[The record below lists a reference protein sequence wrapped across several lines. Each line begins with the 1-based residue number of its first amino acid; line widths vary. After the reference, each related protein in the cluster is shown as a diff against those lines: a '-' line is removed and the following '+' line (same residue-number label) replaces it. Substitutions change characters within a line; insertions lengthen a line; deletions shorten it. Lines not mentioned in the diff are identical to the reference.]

1 MPGCPVFIQH
11 LTFNI
16 QHSTFDRPGDPRMN
30 PWMTYLVWPLIKFL
44 IAFLIVQVIVA
55 AMNWIERRLL
65 GLIQARLGPNRV
77 GREIGVPWGLGQ
89 ILADPIKFLLKEDIV
104 PAHAEKVAYFL
115 GPIVPL
121 IPAFLV
127 FCLIPFGPPPA
138 FAVTRVNVG
147 LLLILALTSTGV
159 YGIILGGWASNNKY
173 SLMGGLRSAAQ
184 MVSYEVPFGL
194 SIVGVLMLCG
204 SFDLVKIVQYQEQRV
219 WNVLPQLVA
228 AFIFIVAMNAENN
241 RTPFDLPEA
250 ESELVA
256 GYHTE
261 YSAMK
266 FAFFMLAEYSSMLV
280 NCCLATA
287 LFFGGWTLS
296 IGGIGLTT
304 ATLRSMGLLGGF
316 IGAAIFIAKVMSF
329 MLVYIWFRA
338 TFPRFRFDQLMD
350 LGWKWMIPLSLANI
364 VVTGIVLL
372 SAPAVRIGGTWH
384 WVGEIILSAAGA
396 AVLLATV
403 LLLARKPRTEAKVIH
418 ASRVS
423 EA

>member
-1 MPGCPVFIQH
+1 MSPLF
-11 LTFNI
+11 
-16 QHSTFDRPGDPRMN
+16 MK
-30 PWMTYLVWPLIKFL
+30 YLIWPLVKFL
-44 IAFLIVQVIVA
+44 VAFLIVQLIVM
-55 AMNWIERRLL
+55 AMNWIERRTL

-77 GREIGVPWGLGQ
+77 GPMGLLQ
-89 ILADPIKFLLKEDIV
+89 IIADPIKFILKEDIV
-104 PAHAEKVAYFL
+104 PSSSEKVAYFL
-115 GPIVPL
+115 GPMLPL

-127 FCLIPFGPPPA
+127 FCLIPFGPPPTYIA
-138 FAVTRVNVG
+138 ARTNVG

-194 SIVGVLMLCG
+194 SVVGVLMLCG
-204 SFDLVKIVQYQEQRV
+204 SFDLVQIVRYQETNA
-219 WNVLPQLVA
+219 WNFLPQIA
-228 AFIFIVAMNAENN
+228 ACFIFLVAMNAENN

-266 FAFFMLAEYSSMLV
+266 FAFFMLAEYSAMLV
-280 NCCLATA
+280 NCCLMVS
-287 LFFGGWTLS
+287 LFFGGWTL
-296 IGGIGLTT
+296 GMFGVGLTT
-304 ATLRSMGLLGGF
+304 DVLRSWGLWGGILG
-316 IGAAIFIAKVMSF
+316 AVIFTTKVMVF
-329 MLVYIWFRA
+329 MMMYVWFRA

-350 LGWKWMIPLSLANI
+350 LGWKWMIPLALGNI
-364 VVTGIVLL
+364 FVTGIVVLAGQERLL
-372 SAPAVRIGGTWH
+372 Y
-384 WVGEIILSAAGA
+384 WVGIALILLTAAF
-396 AVLLATV
+396 LF
-403 LLLARKPRTEAKVIH
+403 RPRPKVVH